1 MTSGISIGKLFGI
14 AIELDWTFVLLLL
27 IVLFFGY
34 FTIVVILFL
43 MVLLHELGH
52 SLTSRHY
59 KIKVKKIVLFP
70 LGGASIIDLDDA
82 DPDTSLRI
90 ALAGPLVSTALALVF
105 GLMYLY
111 LPSGALGSALEVLFL
126 LNGLLAVSN
135 FLPAFPLDGG
145 RILKSYLEKRNNQLV
160 ATERTVK
167 VSKIILA
174 IYIVG
179 STVYE
184 ILYITDP
191 GTFVLYML
199 WNVIIAIFIYGG
211 ARAELEMAYI
221 SKYTEKLH
229 VYSLLSKDFIQVK
242 SSTTMGWLYRI
253 LLRRGARTVLFKDGK
268 VVKMVSRITVNGLGN
283 KTGSLNLKVSQFAD
297 EIPAIDYNANLSK
310 AISRMR
316 YEESGIMAVT
326 KGKKVIG
333 ILLAD
338 RIEALAAL
346 HMHHTLAK
354 N

>member
-1 MTSGISIGKLFGI
+1 MATGISIGKLFGI
-14 AIELDWTFVLLLL
+14 DVELDWTFILLLL
-27 IVLFFGY
+27 LVLFFGY

-43 MVLLHELGH
+43 MVLFHELGH

-82 DPDTSLRI
+82 DPDTSFKI
-90 ALAGPLVSTALALVF
+90 ALAGPLVSMLLALVF

-111 LPSGALGSALEVLFL
+111 APHGVLGSSLEILFL
-126 LNGLLAVSN
+126 LNGLLAISN

-145 RILKSYLEKRNNQLV
+145 RILKSYLEKRYDQLV
-160 ATERTVK
+160 ATEKTVT

-174 IYIVG
+174 IYIIA
-179 STVYE
+179 STIYAIVYVS
-184 ILYITDP
+184 DP

-211 ARAELEMAYI
+211 AQAELESAYI

-229 VYSLLSKDFIQVK
+229 VYNLLSKDFMVVK
-242 SSTTMGWLYRI
+242 PTITIKQLYKT
-253 LLRRGARTVLFKDGK
+253 LLRRGVRTVLFKDGRSI
-268 VVKMVSRITVNGLGN
+268 KMVSKITIKGLGN
-283 KTGSLNLKVSQFAD
+283 RAALNAKISQFAD
-297 EIPAIDYNANLSK
+297 EIPIIDYNISLSK
-310 AISRMR
+310 AISKMR

-326 KGKKVIG
+326 KGRKIVG

-346 HMHHTLAK
+346 HVHQASGK